1 MFDAESFSRFIA
13 SNVNRG
19 EFIQNY
25 LLERNVQ
32 SAVINVDGR
41 RHIYVKLPHSGYN
54 ATFRMKTI
62 IAHYDR
68 FVQKNAAQ
76 VEPLEFGANDNSFA
90 VFCLMD
96 FAARLVKFRGIH
108 NMRIFFTDGEELA
121 SSEEGV
127 TSQGAYKL
135 AGALQKAGIKDE
147 DIFVFDCM
155 GRGTVPILGT
165 SILPR
170 GASSGFAK
178 KYNALEQGAKAI
190 LASLGGDWL
199 NLPIPYSDNA
209 GFLASG
215 IPAVAFTML
224 PQDEAQNYMYALQ
237 NIPGLLEFVQN
248 RIAKISMAQKEAL
261 KNSLP
266 RTWQLMH
273 TPLDNF
279 ASITPESF
287 SITARILDAIALRKT
302 I

>member
-76 VEPLEFGANDNSFA
+76 VEPLEFGANDNSFV

-96 FAARLVKFRGIH
+96 FAARLVKFKGIH
-108 NMRIFFTDGEELA
+108 NVRIFFTDGEELV

-135 AGALQKAGIKDE
+135 ASALQKAGIKDE

-155 GRGTVPILGT
+155 GRGTIPILGT
-165 SILPR
+165 SVLPR
-170 GASSGFAK
+170 GVSNSFAK

-190 LASLGGDWL
+190 LASLGGGWL

-261 KNSLP
+261 KNNLP

>member
-1 MFDAESFSRFIA
+1 MFDTESFLRFIA
-13 SNVNRG
+13 SNVDRG

-25 LLERNVQ
+25 LSERGVQ

-41 RHIYVKLPHSGYN
+41 RHIYAKLPRSGYS

-68 FVQKNAAQ
+68 FLQKDAAQ
-76 VEPLEFGANDNSFA
+76 VEPPEFGANDNSFA

-96 FAARLVKFRGIH
+96 FAARLAKFKGVH
-108 NMRIFFTDGEELA
+108 NVRIFFTDGEELA

-127 TSQGAYKL
+127 TAQGAYKL
-135 AGALQKAGIKDE
+135 ASVIQKAGIKDE
-147 DIFVFDCM
+147 DIYVFDCM

-170 GASSGFAK
+170 TVSNAFAK

-190 LASLGGDWL
+190 LASLGGGWL

-248 RIAKISMAQKEAL
+248 RIPKISMPQKETL
-261 KNSLP
+261 KNNLP
-266 RTWQLMH
+266 QTWRLMH
-273 TPLDNF
+273 TALDNF
-279 ASITPESF
+279 KSLTPESF

>member
-76 VEPLEFGANDNSFA
+76 AEPLEFGANDNSFA

>member
-1 MFDAESFSRFIA
+1 MFDAKSFSRFIA

-25 LLERNVQ
+25 LLERDVQ
-32 SAVINVDGR
+32 TAVINVDGR
-41 RHIYVKLPHSGYN
+41 RHIYAKLPRSGYN
-54 ATFRMKTI
+54 ATFRIKTI

-76 VEPLEFGANDNSFA
+76 GEPLEFGANDNSFA

-108 NMRIFFTDGEELA
+108 NVRIFFTDGEELV
-121 SSEEGV
+121 SNEEGV
-127 TSQGAYKL
+127 TSQGSYKL
-135 AGALQKAGIKDE
+135 AGLLQKAGIKDE

-155 GRGTVPILGT
+155 GRGTIPILGS
-165 SILPR
+165 SIIPR
-170 GASSGFAK
+170 GASNSFIK
-178 KYNALEQGAKAI
+178 KYNALEQGARAI
-190 LASLGGDWL
+190 LASLGGSWL

-224 PQDEAQNYMYALQ
+224 SQDEAQSYMYALQ
-237 NIPGLLEFVQN
+237 NVPGLLEFVQN
-248 RIAKISMAQKEAL
+248 RITTMSAAQKEIL
-261 KNSLP
+261 KNNLP
-266 RTWQLMH
+266 QTWQMMH
-273 TPLDNF
+273 TSLDNF